1 MRVAIVMETFL
12 PKLDGI
18 VRMLTELLAYLA
30 RRGHE
35 ALVVAPGAGPQAY
48 AGFAVARLP
57 RLPRPGA
64 LRPRGG
70 RRPLRPAPT
79 RPGVARARPRRG
91 RGRGHAAR
99 RLRRSALPREEPGG
113 ARDARGGPA
122 RAAAPDRRRR
132 PRAPGW

>member
-57 RLPRPGA
+57 GLPWRPYPGLILA
-64 LRPRGG
+64 
-70 RRPLRPAPT
+70 RPAPRLVAT
-79 RPGVARARPRRG
+79 LGRWRPDIVHLAGPALLGAQAALAARA
-91 RGRGHAAR
+91 
-99 RLRRSALPREEPGG
+99 LR
-113 ARDARGGPA
+113 
-122 RAAAPDRRRR
+122 
-132 PRAPGW
+132 